1 MDTAAAVVGI
11 PILRTKL
18 SAFAVSSFICGVA
31 GALWAFT
38 YLGTVE
44 PHGFDLDRSFQI
56 LFIIIIGGLGSIAGD
71 FLGAAFIVLL
81 PVADGHRRR
90 ARSSAAASIRARLE
104 NIQKIVFGGL
114 IIVFLIKEPQG
125 LARLLADDDA
135 CGVMA
140 RMDTRR

>member
-18 SAFAVSSFICGVA
+18 SAFAASSFICGVA

-56 LFIIIIGGLGSIAGD
+56 LFIIIIGGLGSVAGS
-71 FLGAAFIVLL
+71 FLGSAFIVLM
-81 PVADGHRRR
+81 PVLVDIVAR
-90 ARSSAAASIRARLE
+90 AIVGGSVDPGRLE
-104 NIQKIVFGGL
+104 NIQKILFGGL

-125 LARLLADDDA
+125 LARLFQT
-135 CGVMA
+135 
-140 RMDTRR
+140 TRRRVSAWAAR